1 MTPAPEPWTESLL
14 TRLPAAR
21 GPGDGEWCHEITPH
35 DPGRDKSARGRG
47 ARVCGAVVR
56 KLGTAIVSGEYAP
69 GDTLPGEIV
78 ASEALHVS
86 RSAYREALQV
96 LAAKGLVVSRPHAG
110 TRVLPRNRWY
120 LLDQDVLAWAFTSDP
135 DPGLVQ
141 SLFELRLVIE
151 PAAAALAAK
160 RCTTAD
166 IKQMAD
172 ALERMRFH
180 SLATKEGR
188 AADCDFHNALL
199 RATRNQ
205 AIMVISAS
213 IGAAVTWTTDFKH
226 RLRALP
232 RDPVCDHARVLDAV
246 AARDVR
252 GAMLAMQALVEL
264 ALEDTKAAMASQ
276 SEQDA
281 RQLSP
286 E

>member
-1 MTPAPEPWTESLL
+1 L
-14 TRLPAAR
+14 TRLPASPPVRA
-21 GPGDGEWCHEITPH
+21 EWCDEITPH
-35 DPGRDKSARGRG
+35 DTSDAKAARARGG
-47 ARVCGAVVR
+47 RVCGAVVS

-69 GDTLPGEIV
+69 GDILPGEIV
-78 ASEALHVS
+78 ASEARHVS

-110 TRVLPRNRWY
+110 TRVLPRDRWY

-135 DPGLVQ
+135 DPALVQ

-160 RCTTAD
+160 RCTKAD
-166 IKQMAD
+166 VGQMAD

-180 SLATKEGR
+180 SLATEEGR
-188 AADCDFHNALL
+188 AADCDFHDALL
-199 RATRNQ
+199 RTTGNQ

-232 RDPVCDHARVLDAV
+232 RDPVADHALVLEAV
-246 AARDVR
+246 AAKDVER
-252 GAMLAMQALVEL
+252 ATCAMRSLVEL
-264 ALEDTKAAMASQ
+264 ALEETKAAMAS
-276 SEQDA
+276 
-281 RQLSP
+281 LSTP
-286 E
+286 